1 MLLLDMMIVFI
12 LNGID
17 MSRDKIATEHFVEDA
32 KKVIAVAKKCRG
44 IKGIT
49 FHMNKNVDTFVAG
62 IDLYNEKHDTSSILT
77 NNETDTITIKW

>member
-1 MLLLDMMIVFI
+1 MFI

-32 KKVIAVAKKCRG
+32 KKVIEIAKKCRG

-49 FHMNKNVDTFVAG
+49 FHTNKNIDTFNAG
-62 IDLYNEKHDTSSILT
+62 ADLYNEKHDTNSVLT
-77 NNETDTITIKW
+77 NNGTDTITIKW